1 MRTMEQ
7 TSDRLTGLSR
17 QYFTERHLG
26 SPMELSQVLGL
37 VPRLSAGALHA
48 RTAVLRL
55 ADEETGAYNQVYR
68 FDLAQPEMPDAAE
81 EALAGLTRRE
91 TVPFLIP
98 DLREDDRLAPHAP
111 GRPVSAISVPLLQN
125 QALIGTLCVFDRI
138 PARPGGP
145 AVFEDQDV
153 NLLVTLAT
161 EAGIAIENARLFRAA
176 AQRADELAAL
186 REVGQAIARRLE
198 LGEVLEAIAT
208 GAMRLLGSQHSQILL
223 WDEEAQCLR
232 YGSAVGTEAERV
244 KAQSFAGGP
253 GVNVAVAR
261 TRRPVLV
268 DDYQASPY
276 ALPEFPD
283 VVATITTPVLFGER
297 LLGILHVHTT
307 EAGKR
312 FSPSDLRKLEML
324 ATQAAIAIENARLH
338 SATVRRGE
346 QLATLN
352 ELTGTL
358 STVLAPP
365 AVAEAILRAVQML
378 LPVHGGQLWECR
390 DGKTLTLITAGGVG
404 TFSGQTRLDIGAG
417 LVGLAAAS
425 REVVYSGDVRTDPRF
440 VNQAWAAAQGFVSAI
455 ALPLV
460 QGDRVTG
467 ALVILT
473 RAAHHFSGEEIVL
486 LRAFAAHAAI
496 ALENARLHE
505 GALRR
510 NADLEAL
517 LATARSVMSGLDLPT
532 MLERIVDGAAVIAEI
547 PNVKLLLVD
556 QEAGCL
562 RLGAFRGTTA
572 GKFPLP
578 LQGSLSGLVVS
589 TGKPVFSPD
598 CAHDARN
605 TVAELDRERGV
616 VTYLGLPITIRDNV
630 VGVLTFNTLAPH
642 DYTAEEQSCLATFA
656 AQAAIAIENARLY
669 HEARERGAQFRVLNE
684 LSRKVTAS
692 LDVQQ
697 VFDYAVQAAV
707 DLLNLSLARL
717 WVWQESAACLRVCA
731 SAGDADLLQPP
742 RETFPPGEG
751 VMGAAFRSMEAVTL
765 ADAGQDPRYAER
777 EWALR
782 MGVRSVAVVPLR
794 LGERAVGVLSVA
806 RRSSGGFRA
815 DDMELLTAFAQHVA
829 IATENARLFRE
840 KERLAVEELLRLRKL
855 SILSE
860 IGSVMQGTMQV
871 DALLQ
876 VVLTGVTYGAG
887 LGFNRAMLLL
897 VDEARQ
903 ILRGR
908 MGVGPSSGDEAA
920 AVWGALTAT
929 PRPLVEVIAERTMR
943 RGERE
948 DSAFDRLARSFRIPL
963 RGTESVLARTALEG
977 RPYRITDARH
987 DPRVHPDWEGRL
999 DVDEFACAPLVAK
1012 GKVVGV
1018 LVVDNKF
1025 NGKPI
1030 TGEDLE
1036 FLAAFATQAGLTVE
1050 NARVYTSLE
1059 DANREIQRS
1068 HHRLLQQ
1075 ERLAAL
1081 GEMAAHVVHEIRNPL
1096 VAIGGFARRLAQRLQ
1111 GKEPEGQYAQIIARE
1126 ADRLERIVHD
1136 VRGLSRESRLT
1147 FTETDLH
1154 ALLQDCLVLF
1164 AERITQQGITV
1175 RTELAERF
1183 PILSL
1188 DGLQMKQAILNL
1200 MANALEAM
1208 PNGGTLT
1215 LATQVVGRRAAEL
1228 GEAAA
1233 RGAADDHASAGRGG
1247 SDGSRD
1253 RADVP
1258 PEPTEWATLSVGDTG
1273 GGIPQEIVGE
1283 VFNPFFTTKEIGTGL
1298 GLTLVRRIARAH
1310 RGRVEVRNQP
1320 GQGATF
1326 CLWLPVSQ
1334 A

>member
-1 MRTMEQ
+1 MEQ

-26 SPMELSQVLGL
+26 LPMEVSQVLGL
-37 VPRLSAGALHA
+37 IPRLSAGALHA

-55 ADEETGAYNQVYR
+55 VDEETGAHDQVYR
-68 FDLAQPEMPDAAE
+68 FDLAQPDTPDAAE
-81 EALAGLTRRE
+81 DALAALTRQE
-91 TVPFLIP
+91 TVPILIP
-98 DLREDDRLAPHAP
+98 DLREDARFAPHAP
-111 GRPVSAISVPLLQN
+111 TRPISAVSVPLLQN

-138 PARPGGP
+138 PDRPAVA

-153 NLLVTLAT
+153 SLLVTLAT
-161 EAGIAIENARLFRAA
+161 EAGIAIETSRLFRAA

-186 REVGQAIARRLE
+186 RDVGQAIARRLE
-198 LGEVLEAIAT
+198 LSEVLDAIAT

-223 WDEEAQCLR
+223 WDETAQSLR
-232 YGSAVGTEAERV
+232 YGSAVGTEAARV
-244 KAQSFAGGP
+244 RAQSFAGNR
-253 GVNVAVAR
+253 GVNATVAR
-261 TRRPVLV
+261 TCRPLLV
-268 DDYQASPY
+268 DDYQSSPY
-276 ALPEFPD
+276 ALAEFPD
-283 VVATITTPVLFGER
+283 VVATITTPVMFGER

-307 EAGKR
+307 EPGRR
-312 FSPSDLRKLEML
+312 FSPADLRKLEML

-352 ELTGTL
+352 ELTGNLT
-358 STVLAPP
+358 TVLDLP
-365 AVAEAILRAVQML
+365 AVTAAILKAVQVL

-390 DGKTLTLITAGGVG
+390 DGKTLTLITTGGVG
-404 TFSGQTRLDIGAG
+404 SIPGQTRVDMGVG
-417 LVGLAAAS
+417 LIGLAAAA
-425 REVVYSGDVRTDPRF
+425 REVAYSADVRTDPHF
-440 VNQAWAAAQGFVSAI
+440 VNQIWAAAEGFVSAI

-467 ALVILT
+467 AMAVLT
-473 RAAHHFSGEEIVL
+473 RAAHTFSGEEIAL

-505 GALRR
+505 AALRR

-517 LATARSVMSGLDLPT
+517 LITARSVMSGLDLPT

-556 QEAGCL
+556 REAGVL

-578 LQGSLSGLVVS
+578 LDGSLSGLVVT
-589 TGKPVFSPD
+589 TGTPVFSPD
-598 CAHDARN
+598 CARDARN
-605 TVAELDRERGV
+605 TVAELDRERGIL
-616 VTYLGLPITIRDNV
+616 TYFGLPITIRDDV
-630 VGVLTFNTLAPH
+630 VGVLTFNTFAPH
-642 DYTAEEQSCLATFA
+642 DYSAEEQSCLATFA

-669 HEARERGAQFRVLNE
+669 HEARERGARFRALSE

-692 LDVQQ
+692 LDLQH

-707 DLLNLSLARL
+707 DLLNLALARL
-717 WVWQESAACLRVCA
+717 WVWQESAGCLRVFA

-742 RETFPPGEG
+742 RETFPPNEG
-751 VMGAAFRSMEAVTL
+751 VLGAVFQSLETVTL
-765 ADAGQDPRYAER
+765 ADAGQDPRYAEQ
-777 EWALR
+777 EWAQR

-794 LGERAVGVLSVA
+794 LGDRAVGVLSVG
-806 RRSSGGFRA
+806 RRSGGGFRA
-815 DDMELLTAFAQHVA
+815 DDMELLVAFAQHVA

-860 IGSVMQGTMQV
+860 IGSVMQGTMQM
-871 DALLQ
+871 DTLLQ
-876 VVLTGVTYGAG
+876 VVLTGVTYGEG

-908 MGVGPSSGDEAA
+908 MGIGPSSGEEAA
-920 AVWGALTAT
+920 AVWGALTSA
-929 PRPLVEVIAERTMR
+929 PRPLAEVIAERTAR
-943 RGERE
+943 RGDRE

-963 RGTESVLARTALEG
+963 RGVESVLVRTAIEG
-977 RPYRITDARH
+977 RPNRITDARH

-1030 TGEDLE
+1030 TDEDLE

-1111 GKEPEGQYAQIIARE
+1111 GSEPEGQYAQIIARE
-1126 ADRLERIVHD
+1126 VDRLERIVQD

-1147 FTETDLH
+1147 LTETDLH

-1164 AERITQQGITV
+1164 AERITQQRITV

-1183 PILSL
+1183 PILHL
-1188 DGLQMKQAILNL
+1188 DGLQIKQAILNL
-1200 MANALEAM
+1200 VANALEAM
-1208 PNGGTLT
+1208 PSGGALTLT
-1215 LATQVVGRRAAEL
+1215 TQVVGRQTAQPVEAATASSFADAQVPSGRAGADASLDRAADL
-1228 GEAAA
+1228 PEA
-1233 RGAADDHASAGRGG
+1233 
-1247 SDGSRD
+1247 
-1253 RADVP
+1253 
-1258 PEPTEWATLSVGDTG
+1258 TEWATLGIGDTG
-1273 GGIPQEIVGE
+1273 GGIPQEIVGD

-1310 RGRVEVRNQP
+1310 RGRVEVRNNP
-1320 GQGATF
+1320 GQGVTF
-1326 CLWLPVSQ
+1326 CLWLPVS
-1334 A
+1334 AP